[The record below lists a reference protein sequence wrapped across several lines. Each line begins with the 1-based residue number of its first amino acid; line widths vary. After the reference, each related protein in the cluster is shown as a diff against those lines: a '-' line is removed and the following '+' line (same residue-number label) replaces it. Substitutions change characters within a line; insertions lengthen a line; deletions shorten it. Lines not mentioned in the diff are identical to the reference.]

1 MLPVRVIL
9 VDLVGICCD
18 AFTRSWHYHSFCC
31 CDVSYLHHPLTHIG
45 TFKRAWFARRA
56 GRDGSVAGEN
66 WRDVIVVTVIVT
78 VLLVLVLLLLL
89 LLLLHT
95 RILAVPTTHPHH

>member
-31 CDVSYLHHPLTHIG
+31 CDVSYLHHPLTHVG
-45 TFKRAWFARRA
+45 TSKRAWFARRA

-78 VLLVLVLLLLL
+78 VLLVLLLLLL

-95 RILAVPTTHPHH
+95 RILAVPTTHTHH